1 MSFVHFL
8 DDDTINKIAAG
19 EVVERPASVI
29 KELVENAIDAHA
41 DHIEVEIASGGT
53 SFMRVSDNG
62 IGMSRQD
69 AELAILR
76 HATSK
81 IVKVDDLQSIAT
93 LGFRGEALPSIASVS
108 RFSLMTR
115 QAGDELGTV
124 IKISGGRQPEIEETG
139 CSLGTTIRVEDLF
152 FNTPARKKFL
162 KTTHTEGSKINEFI
176 IKLAI
181 SKPQIAFKLINNNK
195 TAVATPGSGD
205 LKETLQ
211 SIYGGTVGS
220 ALLPLEFEDEDIR
233 LSGFV
238 SKPSAIRSSR
248 SWQTFIVNGRIISGR
263 AITKAVDN
271 AYHALIP
278 KTGYPLVVL
287 NIQVPQ
293 NTIDVNV
300 HPQKSE
306 MKFEDEGRVFKAVYK
321 AVLDAIRP
329 REQERQLG
337 SVAAEVDEAEAD
349 RYAAQG
355 RQAMLENLPEQPAS
369 LPQQP
374 QRHWQAMLENLP
386 DVPEALKAA
395 EAGAVSG
402 IMAGKRPAAY
412 VPVYG
417 ERRQEAM
424 QWREKPYTSIVK
436 ATDAVENIEGIE
448 KIEVPEGIQAGGSAY
463 VHGSGRGSSS
473 SCVNYADDMGIAAD
487 MAYTAANGS
496 AGASINNNNNVN
508 DNANANVAD
517 DVVNVVDTDAAA
529 VVADGAYAY
538 AGRAA
543 AGGMVPIGQVDNTY
557 IIAQDADGLYII
569 DQHAAH
575 ERILFD
581 RFSARAGEIPVQQ
594 LLVHIVLDF
603 SRHEAELV
611 EQNRTMLSE
620 LGFGLEPCGPNQFRL
635 MEVPADVPSGEA
647 EDFIREILAALE
659 ELHKPSAAELR
670 KAAIATASCRAAV
683 KAGFKLNFRQM
694 EILLEELNATA
705 MPYTCPHGRPTIIRF
720 SSDEL
725 AKMFKRTGF

>member
-1 MSFVHFL
+1 MSFVHVL
-8 DDDTINKIAAG
+8 DDNTINKIAAG

-41 DHIEVEIASGGT
+41 DRIEVEITAGGT

-81 IVKVDDLQSIAT
+81 IVKVDDLLTIGT

-108 RFSLMTR
+108 RFTLTTR
-115 QAGDELGTV
+115 QAGDELGTE
-124 IKISGGRQPEIEETG
+124 IKISGGSLPEIGETG
-139 CSLGTTIRVEDLF
+139 CGIGTTIRVEDLF

-162 KTTHTEGSKINEFI
+162 KTNNTEGGKINEFI
-176 IKLAI
+176 VKLAI
-181 SKPQIAFKLINNNK
+181 SNPQIAFKLINNNK
-195 TAVATPGSGD
+195 VAVSTPGNGD
-205 LKETLQ
+205 LKDTLQ

-238 SKPSAIRSSR
+238 TKPSAIRSSR
-248 SWQTFIVNGRIISGR
+248 SWQTFIVNGRIIANR
-263 AITKAVDN
+263 AIAKAIDN

-278 KTGYPLVVL
+278 KTGYPLVAL

-329 REQERQLG
+329 KDEVRQLG
-337 SVAAEVDEAEAD
+337 KLGNMAAGVEQAEIDRHVAHGMQDLHD
-349 RYAAQG
+349 MSPAAG
-355 RQAMLENLPEQPAS
+355 KLYMENLLAAKDVERASASPA
-369 LPQQP
+369 
-374 QRHWQAMLENLP
+374 R
-386 DVPEALKAA
+386 
-395 EAGAVSG
+395 
-402 IMAGKRPAAY
+402 Y
-412 VPVYG
+412 VPVYE
-417 ERRQEAM
+417 ERRQAAM
-424 QWREKPYTSIVK
+424 QWREAAARMDVPKPAEPESENVPETVPELVSVPVPEMMPVPE
-436 ATDAVENIEGIE
+436 AVPETMPVENDRE
-448 KIEVPEGIQAGGSAY
+448 Q
-463 VHGSGRGSSS
+463 
-473 SCVNYADDMGIAAD
+473 SC
-487 MAYTAANGS
+487 
-496 AGASINNNNNVN
+496 
-508 DNANANVAD
+508 
-517 DVVNVVDTDAAA
+517 
-529 VVADGAYAY
+529 
-538 AGRAA
+538 R
-543 AGGMVPIGQVDNTY
+543 MVPIGQVDNTY
-557 IIAQDADGLYII
+557 IIAQDADGLYIV

-594 LLVHIVLDF
+594 LLVHLMLDF
-603 SRHEAELV
+603 SSHEAEIIENNLA
-611 EQNRTMLSE
+611 MLKE
-620 LGFGLEPCGPNQFRL
+620 LGFGLEPAGPNQFRL
-635 MEVPADVPSGEA
+635 TEVPADVPSGEA
-647 EDFIREILAALE
+647 EDFIREILASLE

-670 KAAIATASCRAAV
+670 QAAIATASCKAAI

-694 EILLEELNATA
+694 EILLAELNDTA
-705 MPYTCPHGRPTIIRF
+705 MPYTCPHGRPTIIKF
-720 SSDEL
+720 STDEL

>member
-1 MSFVHFL
+1 MSFVHVL
-8 DDDTINKIAAG
+8 DDNTINKIAAG

-41 DHIEVEIASGGT
+41 DRIEVEITAGGT

-81 IVKVDDLQSIAT
+81 IVKVDDLLTIGT

-108 RFSLMTR
+108 RFTLTTR
-115 QAGDELGTV
+115 QAGDELGTE
-124 IKISGGRQPEIEETG
+124 IKISGGSLPEVGETG
-139 CSLGTTIRVEDLF
+139 CGIGTTIRVEDLF

-162 KTTHTEGSKINEFI
+162 KTNNTEGGKINEFI
-176 IKLAI
+176 VKLAI
-181 SKPQIAFKLINNNK
+181 SNPQIAFKLINNNK
-195 TAVATPGSGD
+195 VAVSTPGNGD
-205 LKETLQ
+205 LKDTLQ

-238 SKPSAIRSSR
+238 TKPSAIRSSR
-248 SWQTFIVNGRIISGR
+248 SWQTFIVNGRIIANR
-263 AITKAVDN
+263 AIAKAIDN

-278 KTGYPLVVL
+278 KTGYPLVAL

-329 REQERQLG
+329 KDEVRQLG
-337 SVAAEVDEAEAD
+337 KLGNMAAGVEQAEIDRHVAHGMQDLHD
-349 RYAAQG
+349 MSPAAG
-355 RQAMLENLPEQPAS
+355 KLYMENLLAAKDVERASASPA
-369 LPQQP
+369 
-374 QRHWQAMLENLP
+374 R
-386 DVPEALKAA
+386 
-395 EAGAVSG
+395 
-402 IMAGKRPAAY
+402 Y
-412 VPVYG
+412 VPVYE
-417 ERRQEAM
+417 ERRQAAM
-424 QWREKPYTSIVK
+424 QWREAAARMDVPKPAEPESENVPETVPELVSVPVPEMMPVPE
-436 ATDAVENIEGIE
+436 AVPETMPVENDRE
-448 KIEVPEGIQAGGSAY
+448 Q
-463 VHGSGRGSSS
+463 
-473 SCVNYADDMGIAAD
+473 SC
-487 MAYTAANGS
+487 
-496 AGASINNNNNVN
+496 
-508 DNANANVAD
+508 
-517 DVVNVVDTDAAA
+517 
-529 VVADGAYAY
+529 
-538 AGRAA
+538 R
-543 AGGMVPIGQVDNTY
+543 MVPIGQVDNTY
-557 IIAQDADGLYII
+557 IIAQDADGLYIV

-594 LLVHIVLDF
+594 LLVHLMLDF
-603 SRHEAELV
+603 SSHEAEIIEDNLA
-611 EQNRTMLSE
+611 MLKE
-620 LGFGLEPCGPNQFRL
+620 LGFGMEPSGPKQFRL
-635 MEVPADVPSGEA
+635 TEVPADVPSGEA
-647 EDFIREILAALE
+647 EDFIREILASLE

-670 KAAIATASCRAAV
+670 QAAIATASCKAAI

-694 EILLEELNATA
+694 EILLAELNDTA

-720 SSDEL
+720 STDEL

>member
-1 MSFVHFL
+1 MSFVHVL
-8 DDDTINKIAAG
+8 DDNTINKIAAG

-41 DHIEVEIASGGT
+41 DRIQVEIAAGGT

-81 IVKVDDLQSIAT
+81 IVKVDDLLTIGT

-108 RFSLMTR
+108 RFTLTTR
-115 QAGDELGTV
+115 QAGDELGTE
-124 IKISGGRQPEIEETG
+124 IKISGGSLPEIGETG
-139 CSLGTTIRVEDLF
+139 CGIGTTIRVEDLF

-162 KTTHTEGSKINEFI
+162 KTNNTEGGKINEFI
-176 IKLAI
+176 VKLAI
-181 SKPQIAFKLINNNK
+181 SNPQIAFKLINNNK
-195 TAVATPGSGD
+195 VAVSTPGNGD
-205 LKETLQ
+205 LKDTLQ

-238 SKPSAIRSSR
+238 TKPSAIRSSR
-248 SWQTFIVNGRIISGR
+248 SWQTFIVNGRIIANR
-263 AITKAVDN
+263 AIAKAIDN

-278 KTGYPLVVL
+278 KTGYPLVAL

-329 REQERQLG
+329 KDEVRQLG
-337 SVAAEVDEAEAD
+337 KLGNMAAGVEQAEIDRHVAHGMQDLHD
-349 RYAAQG
+349 MSPAAG
-355 RQAMLENLPEQPAS
+355 KLYMENLLAAKDVERASASPA
-369 LPQQP
+369 
-374 QRHWQAMLENLP
+374 R
-386 DVPEALKAA
+386 
-395 EAGAVSG
+395 
-402 IMAGKRPAAY
+402 Y
-412 VPVYG
+412 VPVYE
-417 ERRQEAM
+417 ERRQAAM
-424 QWREKPYTSIVK
+424 QWREAAARMDVPKPAEPESENVPENVPETVPELVSVPVPEMMPVPE
-436 ATDAVENIEGIE
+436 AVPETMPVENDRE
-448 KIEVPEGIQAGGSAY
+448 Q
-463 VHGSGRGSSS
+463 
-473 SCVNYADDMGIAAD
+473 SC
-487 MAYTAANGS
+487 
-496 AGASINNNNNVN
+496 
-508 DNANANVAD
+508 
-517 DVVNVVDTDAAA
+517 
-529 VVADGAYAY
+529 
-538 AGRAA
+538 R
-543 AGGMVPIGQVDNTY
+543 MVPIGQVDNTY
-557 IIAQDADGLYII
+557 IIAQDADGLYIV

-594 LLVHIVLDF
+594 LLVHLMLDF
-603 SRHEAELV
+603 SSHEAEIIENNLA
-611 EQNRTMLSE
+611 MLKE
-620 LGFGLEPCGPNQFRL
+620 LGFGLEPAGPNQFRL
-635 MEVPADVPSGEA
+635 TEVPADVPSGEA
-647 EDFIREILAALE
+647 EDFIREILASLE

-670 KAAIATASCRAAV
+670 QAAIATASCKAAI

-694 EILLEELNATA
+694 EILLAELNDTA
-705 MPYTCPHGRPTIIRF
+705 MPYTCPHGRPTIIKF
-720 SSDEL
+720 STDEL

>member
-1 MSFVHFL
+1 MSFVHVL
-8 DDDTINKIAAG
+8 DDNTINKIAAG

-41 DHIEVEIASGGT
+41 DRIEVEITAGGT

-81 IVKVDDLQSIAT
+81 IVKVDDLLTIGT

-108 RFSLMTR
+108 RFTLTTR
-115 QAGDELGTV
+115 QAGDELGTE
-124 IKISGGRQPEIEETG
+124 IKISGGSLPEVGETG
-139 CSLGTTIRVEDLF
+139 CGIGTTIRVEDLF

-162 KTTHTEGSKINEFI
+162 KTNNTEGGKINEFI
-176 IKLAI
+176 VKLAI
-181 SKPQIAFKLINNNK
+181 SNPQIAFKLINNNK
-195 TAVATPGSGD
+195 VAVSTPGNGD
-205 LKETLQ
+205 LKDTLQ

-238 SKPSAIRSSR
+238 TKPSAIRSSR
-248 SWQTFIVNGRIISGR
+248 SWQTFIVNGRIIANR
-263 AITKAVDN
+263 AIAKAIDN

-278 KTGYPLVVL
+278 KTGYPLVAL

-329 REQERQLG
+329 KDEVRQLG
-337 SVAAEVDEAEAD
+337 QLGNMAAGVEQAEIDRHVAHGMQDLHD
-349 RYAAQG
+349 MSPAAG
-355 RQAMLENLPEQPAS
+355 KPYMENLLAAKDVERASASPA
-369 LPQQP
+369 
-374 QRHWQAMLENLP
+374 R
-386 DVPEALKAA
+386 
-395 EAGAVSG
+395 
-402 IMAGKRPAAY
+402 Y
-412 VPVYG
+412 VPVYE
-417 ERRQEAM
+417 ERRQAAM
-424 QWREKPYTSIVK
+424 QWREAAARMEVPKTAEPPEPEPQPVFVPEAETVHEMVSVPVPEMK
-436 ATDAVENIEGIE
+436 HVPESVSVPEPMPVENDRE
-448 KIEVPEGIQAGGSAY
+448 Q
-463 VHGSGRGSSS
+463 
-473 SCVNYADDMGIAAD
+473 SC
-487 MAYTAANGS
+487 
-496 AGASINNNNNVN
+496 
-508 DNANANVAD
+508 
-517 DVVNVVDTDAAA
+517 
-529 VVADGAYAY
+529 
-538 AGRAA
+538 R
-543 AGGMVPIGQVDNTY
+543 MVPIGQVDNTY
-557 IIAQDADGLYII
+557 IIAQDADGLYIV

-594 LLVHIVLDF
+594 LLVHLMLDF
-603 SRHEAELV
+603 SSHEAEIIEDNLA
-611 EQNRTMLSE
+611 MLKE
-620 LGFGLEPCGPNQFRL
+620 LGFGMEPSGPKQFRL
-635 MEVPADVPSGEA
+635 TEVPADVPSGEA
-647 EDFIREILAALE
+647 EDFIREILASLE

-670 KAAIATASCRAAV
+670 QAAIATASCKAAI

-694 EILLEELNATA
+694 EILLAELNDTA
-705 MPYTCPHGRPTIIRF
+705 MPYTCPHGRPTIIKF
-720 SSDEL
+720 STDEL

>member
-1 MSFVHFL
+1 MSFVHVL
-8 DDDTINKIAAG
+8 DDNTINKIAAG

-41 DHIEVEIASGGT
+41 DRIQVEIAAGGT

-81 IVKVDDLQSIAT
+81 IVKVDDLLTIGT

-108 RFSLMTR
+108 RFTLTTR
-115 QAGDELGTV
+115 QAGDELGTE
-124 IKISGGRQPEIEETG
+124 IKISGGSLPEVGETG
-139 CSLGTTIRVEDLF
+139 CGIGTTIRVEDLF

-162 KTTHTEGSKINEFI
+162 KTNNTEGGKINEFI
-176 IKLAI
+176 VKLAI
-181 SKPQIAFKLINNNK
+181 SNPQIAFKLINNNK
-195 TAVATPGSGD
+195 VAVSTPGNGD
-205 LKETLQ
+205 LKDTLQ

-238 SKPSAIRSSR
+238 TKPSAIRSSR
-248 SWQTFIVNGRIISGR
+248 SWQTFIVNGRIIANR
-263 AITKAVDN
+263 AIAKAIDN

-278 KTGYPLVVL
+278 KTGYPLVAL

-329 REQERQLG
+329 KDEVRQLG
-337 SVAAEVDEAEAD
+337 KLGNMAAGVEQAEIDRHVAHGMQEILLEAKDVERAS
-349 RYAAQG
+349 AA
-355 RQAMLENLPEQPAS
+355 PA
-369 LPQQP
+369 
-374 QRHWQAMLENLP
+374 R
-386 DVPEALKAA
+386 
-395 EAGAVSG
+395 
-402 IMAGKRPAAY
+402 Y
-412 VPVYG
+412 VPVYE
-417 ERRQEAM
+417 ERRQAAM
-424 QWREKPYTSIVK
+424 QWREAAARMEVPKTAEPPEPEPQPVFVPEAEAETVHEMVSVPVPEMK
-436 ATDAVENIEGIE
+436 HVPESVSVPEPMPVENDRE
-448 KIEVPEGIQAGGSAY
+448 Q
-463 VHGSGRGSSS
+463 
-473 SCVNYADDMGIAAD
+473 SC
-487 MAYTAANGS
+487 
-496 AGASINNNNNVN
+496 
-508 DNANANVAD
+508 
-517 DVVNVVDTDAAA
+517 
-529 VVADGAYAY
+529 
-538 AGRAA
+538 R
-543 AGGMVPIGQVDNTY
+543 MVPIGQVDNTY
-557 IIAQDADGLYII
+557 IIAQDADGLYIV

-594 LLVHIVLDF
+594 LLVHLMLDF
-603 SRHEAELV
+603 SSHEAEIIENNLA
-611 EQNRTMLSE
+611 MLKE
-620 LGFGLEPCGPNQFRL
+620 LGFGLEPAGPNQFRL
-635 MEVPADVPSGEA
+635 TEVPADVPSGEA
-647 EDFIREILAALE
+647 EDFIREILASLE

-670 KAAIATASCRAAV
+670 QAAIATASCKAAI

-694 EILLEELNATA
+694 EILLAELNDTA
-705 MPYTCPHGRPTIIRF
+705 MPYTCPHGRPTIIKF
-720 SSDEL
+720 STDEL

>member
-1 MSFVHFL
+1 MSFVHVL
-8 DDDTINKIAAG
+8 DDNTINKIAAG

-41 DHIEVEIASGGT
+41 DRIQVEIAAGGT

-81 IVKVDDLQSIAT
+81 IVKVDDLLTIGT

-108 RFSLMTR
+108 RFTLTTR
-115 QAGDELGTV
+115 QAGDELGTE
-124 IKISGGRQPEIEETG
+124 IKISGGSLPEIGETG
-139 CSLGTTIRVEDLF
+139 CGIGTTIRVEDLF

-162 KTTHTEGSKINEFI
+162 KTNNTEGGKINEFI
-176 IKLAI
+176 VKLAI
-181 SKPQIAFKLINNNK
+181 SNPQIAFKLINNNK
-195 TAVATPGSGD
+195 VAVSTPGNGD
-205 LKETLQ
+205 LQDTLQ

-238 SKPSAIRSSR
+238 TKPSAIRSSR
-248 SWQTFIVNGRIISGR
+248 SWQTFIVNGRIIANR
-263 AITKAVDN
+263 AIAKAIDN

-278 KTGYPLVVL
+278 KTGYPLVAL

-329 REQERQLG
+329 KDEVRQLG
-337 SVAAEVDEAEAD
+337 KLGNMAAGVEQAEIDRHVAHGMQDLHD
-349 RYAAQG
+349 MSPAAG
-355 RQAMLENLPEQPAS
+355 KLYMENLLAAKDVERASASPA
-369 LPQQP
+369 
-374 QRHWQAMLENLP
+374 R
-386 DVPEALKAA
+386 
-395 EAGAVSG
+395 
-402 IMAGKRPAAY
+402 Y
-412 VPVYG
+412 VPVYE
-417 ERRQEAM
+417 ERRQAAM
-424 QWREKPYTSIVK
+424 QWREAAARMEVPKTAEPPEPEPQPVFVPEAQAETVHEMVSVPVPEMK
-436 ATDAVENIEGIE
+436 HVPESVSVPEPMPVENDRE
-448 KIEVPEGIQAGGSAY
+448 Q
-463 VHGSGRGSSS
+463 
-473 SCVNYADDMGIAAD
+473 SC
-487 MAYTAANGS
+487 
-496 AGASINNNNNVN
+496 
-508 DNANANVAD
+508 
-517 DVVNVVDTDAAA
+517 
-529 VVADGAYAY
+529 
-538 AGRAA
+538 R
-543 AGGMVPIGQVDNTY
+543 MVPIGQVDNTY
-557 IIAQDADGLYII
+557 IIAQDADGLYIV

-594 LLVHIVLDF
+594 LLVHLMLDF
-603 SRHEAELV
+603 SSHEAEIIEDNLA
-611 EQNRTMLSE
+611 MLKE
-620 LGFGLEPCGPNQFRL
+620 LGFGMEPSGPKQFRL
-635 MEVPADVPSGEA
+635 TEVPADVPSGEA
-647 EDFIREILAALE
+647 EDFIREILASLE

-670 KAAIATASCRAAV
+670 QAAIATASCKAAI

-694 EILLEELNATA
+694 EILLAELNDTA
-705 MPYTCPHGRPTIIRF
+705 MPYTCPHGRPTIIKF
-720 SSDEL
+720 STDEL

>member
-1 MSFVHFL
+1 MSFVHVL
-8 DDDTINKIAAG
+8 DDNTINKIAAG

-41 DHIEVEIASGGT
+41 DRIEVEITAGGT

-81 IVKVDDLQSIAT
+81 IVKVDDLLTIGT

-108 RFSLMTR
+108 RFTLTTR
-115 QAGDELGTV
+115 QAGDELGTE
-124 IKISGGRQPEIEETG
+124 IKISGGSLPEVGETG
-139 CSLGTTIRVEDLF
+139 CGIGTTIRVEDLF

-162 KTTHTEGSKINEFI
+162 KTNNTEGGKINEFI
-176 IKLAI
+176 VKLAI
-181 SKPQIAFKLINNNK
+181 SNPQIAFKLINNNK
-195 TAVATPGSGD
+195 VAVSTPGNGD
-205 LKETLQ
+205 LKDTLQ

-238 SKPSAIRSSR
+238 TKPSAIRSSR
-248 SWQTFIVNGRIISGR
+248 SWQTFIVNGRIIANR
-263 AITKAVDN
+263 AIARAIDN

-278 KTGYPLVVL
+278 KTGYPLVAL

-329 REQERQLG
+329 KDEVRQLG
-337 SVAAEVDEAEAD
+337 QLGNMAAGVEQAEIDRHVAHGMQDLHD
-349 RYAAQG
+349 MSPAAG
-355 RQAMLENLPEQPAS
+355 KLYMENLLAAKDVERASASPA
-369 LPQQP
+369 
-374 QRHWQAMLENLP
+374 R
-386 DVPEALKAA
+386 
-395 EAGAVSG
+395 
-402 IMAGKRPAAY
+402 Y
-412 VPVYG
+412 VPVYE
-417 ERRQEAM
+417 ERRQAAM
-424 QWREKPYTSIVK
+424 QWREAAARMDVPKPAEPESENVPETVPELVSVPVPEMMPVPE
-436 ATDAVENIEGIE
+436 AVPETMPVENDRE
-448 KIEVPEGIQAGGSAY
+448 Q
-463 VHGSGRGSSS
+463 
-473 SCVNYADDMGIAAD
+473 SC
-487 MAYTAANGS
+487 
-496 AGASINNNNNVN
+496 
-508 DNANANVAD
+508 
-517 DVVNVVDTDAAA
+517 
-529 VVADGAYAY
+529 
-538 AGRAA
+538 R
-543 AGGMVPIGQVDNTY
+543 MVPIGQVDNTY
-557 IIAQDADGLYII
+557 IIAQDADGLYIV

-594 LLVHIVLDF
+594 LLVHLMLDF
-603 SRHEAELV
+603 SSHEAEIIENNLA
-611 EQNRTMLSE
+611 MLKE
-620 LGFGLEPCGPNQFRL
+620 LGFGLEPAGPNQFRL
-635 MEVPADVPSGEA
+635 TEVPADVPSGEA
-647 EDFIREILAALE
+647 EDFIREILASLE

-670 KAAIATASCRAAV
+670 QAAIATASCKAAI

-694 EILLEELNATA
+694 EILLAELNDTA
-705 MPYTCPHGRPTIIRF
+705 MPYTCPHGRPTIIKF
-720 SSDEL
+720 STDEL

>member
-1 MSFVHFL
+1 MSFVHVL
-8 DDDTINKIAAG
+8 DDNTINKIAAG

-41 DHIEVEIASGGT
+41 DRIEVEIAAGGT

-81 IVKVDDLQSIAT
+81 IVKVDDLLTIGT

-108 RFSLMTR
+108 RFTLTTR
-115 QAGDELGTV
+115 QAGDELGTE
-124 IKISGGRQPEIEETG
+124 IKISGGSLPEVGETG
-139 CSLGTTIRVEDLF
+139 CGIGTTIRVEDLF

-162 KTTHTEGSKINEFI
+162 KTNNTEGGKINEFI
-176 IKLAI
+176 VKLAI
-181 SKPQIAFKLINNNK
+181 SNPQIAFKLINNNK
-195 TAVATPGSGD
+195 VAVSTPGNGD
-205 LKETLQ
+205 LKDTLQ

-238 SKPSAIRSSR
+238 TKPSAIRSSR
-248 SWQTFIVNGRIISGR
+248 SWQTFIVNGRIIANR
-263 AITKAVDN
+263 AIAKAIDN

-278 KTGYPLVVL
+278 KTGYPLVAL

-329 REQERQLG
+329 KDEVRQLG
-337 SVAAEVDEAEAD
+337 KLGNMAAGVEQAEIDRHVAHGMQDLHD
-349 RYAAQG
+349 MSPAAG
-355 RQAMLENLPEQPAS
+355 KLYMENLLAAKDVERASASPA
-369 LPQQP
+369 
-374 QRHWQAMLENLP
+374 R
-386 DVPEALKAA
+386 
-395 EAGAVSG
+395 
-402 IMAGKRPAAY
+402 Y
-412 VPVYG
+412 VPVYE
-417 ERRQEAM
+417 ERRQAAM
-424 QWREKPYTSIVK
+424 QWREAAARMDVPKPAEPESENVPETVPELVSVPVPEMMPVPE
-436 ATDAVENIEGIE
+436 AVPETMPVENDRE
-448 KIEVPEGIQAGGSAY
+448 Q
-463 VHGSGRGSSS
+463 
-473 SCVNYADDMGIAAD
+473 SC
-487 MAYTAANGS
+487 
-496 AGASINNNNNVN
+496 
-508 DNANANVAD
+508 
-517 DVVNVVDTDAAA
+517 
-529 VVADGAYAY
+529 
-538 AGRAA
+538 R
-543 AGGMVPIGQVDNTY
+543 MVPIGQVDNTY
-557 IIAQDADGLYII
+557 IIAQDADGLYIV

-594 LLVHIVLDF
+594 LLVHLMLDF
-603 SRHEAELV
+603 SSHEAEIIEDNLA
-611 EQNRTMLSE
+611 MLKE
-620 LGFGLEPCGPNQFRL
+620 LGFGMEPSGPKQFRL
-635 MEVPADVPSGEA
+635 TEVPADVPSGEA
-647 EDFIREILAALE
+647 EDFIREILASLE

-670 KAAIATASCRAAV
+670 QAAIATASCKAAI

-694 EILLEELNATA
+694 EILLAELNDTA
-705 MPYTCPHGRPTIIRF
+705 MPYTCPHGRPTIIKF
-720 SSDEL
+720 STDEL

>member
-1 MSFVHFL
+1 MSFVHVL
-8 DDDTINKIAAG
+8 DDNTINKIAAG

-41 DHIEVEIASGGT
+41 DRIEVEITAGGT

-81 IVKVDDLQSIAT
+81 IVKVDDLLTIGT

-108 RFSLMTR
+108 RFTLTTR
-115 QAGDELGTV
+115 QAGDELGTE
-124 IKISGGRQPEIEETG
+124 IKISGGSLPEIGETG
-139 CSLGTTIRVEDLF
+139 CGIGTTIRVEDLF

-162 KTTHTEGSKINEFI
+162 KTNNTEGGKINEFI
-176 IKLAI
+176 VKLAI
-181 SKPQIAFKLINNNK
+181 SNPQIAFKLINNNK
-195 TAVATPGSGD
+195 MAVSTPGNGD
-205 LKETLQ
+205 LKDTLQ

-238 SKPSAIRSSR
+238 TKPSAIRSSR
-248 SWQTFIVNGRIISGR
+248 SWQTFIVNGRIIANR
-263 AITKAVDN
+263 AIARAIDN

-278 KTGYPLVVL
+278 KTGYPLVAL

-306 MKFEDEGRVFKAVYK
+306 MKFEDESRVFKAVYK

-329 REQERQLG
+329 KDEVRQLG
-337 SVAAEVDEAEAD
+337 QLGNMAAGVEQAEIDRHVAHGMQEILLEAKDVERAS
-349 RYAAQG
+349 AA
-355 RQAMLENLPEQPAS
+355 PA
-369 LPQQP
+369 
-374 QRHWQAMLENLP
+374 R
-386 DVPEALKAA
+386 
-395 EAGAVSG
+395 
-402 IMAGKRPAAY
+402 Y
-412 VPVYG
+412 VPVYE
-417 ERRQEAM
+417 ERRQAAM
-424 QWREKPYTSIVK
+424 QWREAAARMEVPKTAEPPEPEPQPVFVPEAEAETVPELVSVPVPEMMPVPESESVPEPMP
-436 ATDAVENIEGIE
+436 VENDRE
-448 KIEVPEGIQAGGSAY
+448 Q
-463 VHGSGRGSSS
+463 
-473 SCVNYADDMGIAAD
+473 SC
-487 MAYTAANGS
+487 
-496 AGASINNNNNVN
+496 
-508 DNANANVAD
+508 
-517 DVVNVVDTDAAA
+517 
-529 VVADGAYAY
+529 
-538 AGRAA
+538 R
-543 AGGMVPIGQVDNTY
+543 MVPIGQVDNTY
-557 IIAQDADGLYII
+557 IIAQDADGLYIV

-594 LLVHIVLDF
+594 LLVHLMLDF
-603 SRHEAELV
+603 SSHEAEIIENNLA
-611 EQNRTMLSE
+611 MLKE
-620 LGFGLEPCGPNQFRL
+620 LGFGLEPAGPNQFRL
-635 MEVPADVPSGEA
+635 TEVPADVPSGEA
-647 EDFIREILAALE
+647 EDFIREILASLE

-670 KAAIATASCRAAV
+670 QAAIATASCKAAI

-694 EILLEELNATA
+694 EILLAELNDTA

-720 SSDEL
+720 STDEL